1 MMTNWQLFQ
10 DRVKPELNLCKIPRL
25 RLKPWILPAV
35 AAAAVV
41 VRERVR

>member
-1 MMTNWQLFQ
+1 MTNWQPFQ
-10 DRVKPELNLCKIPRL
+10 DIVKPELNLGKIPRL
-25 RLKPWILPAV
+25 RLKPWVLPAV